1 MSSVILQFTEPV
13 PYLLAPYDHTALT
26 LGEATLPAALQS
38 ASTEFMLPRSA
49 FEV

>member
-13 PYLLAPYDHTALT
+13 PYLFAPYDHTALT
-26 LGEATLPAALQS
+26 LGGATLPAALQS
-38 ASTEFMLPRSA
+38 AGKEFMLPRSA